1 MGLRLFRRIK
11 IAPGISIN
19 LSKSGLS
26 ASAGVRGARVTLGPR
41 GVRRTVGIPGTG
53 IYYTENSS
61 LSGSSRTRTSR
72 ARTQRPSDSE
82 AHEEVSSAQGCLT
95 REPQR
100 VPSGRYW
107 GRISEIKVVDP
118 RKGALT
124 QIFEEFRP
132 EGVPVVIENV
142 VEQVDSLVSPV
153 RGTGWQ
159 SSHPGDRRV
168 RQELHLVL
176 KNNGLPISGELFD
189 RAYAYISEN
198 Y

>member
-53 IYYTENSS
+53 ISYTDSS
-61 LSGSSRTRTSR
+61 STSSRTRSSR

-95 REPQR
+95 II
-100 VPSGRYW
+100 VA
-107 GRISEIKVVDP
+107 I
-118 RKGALT
+118 
-124 QIFEEFRP
+124 
-132 EGVPVVIENV
+132 VIVAILAAIGSN
-142 VEQVDSLVSPV
+142 
-153 RGTGWQ
+153 
-159 SSHPGDRRV
+159 
-168 RQELHLVL
+168 
-176 KNNGLPISGELFD
+176 
-189 RAYAYISEN
+189 
-198 Y
+198 